1 MKDVDLQEKYRMP
14 ALTIDTII
22 LRKNDKKYPDILLIK
37 RRNPPE
43 VGKYALV
50 GGFVRYNEYPELT
63 IYRKIREETG
73 LNNEDF
79 EDRIELFTIR
89 GDPKRDPRRH
99 IITIVY
105 IINIKA
111 ESKIKLNN
119 NIKEQVFFNLEKV
132 LSDFKNEMSFDHY
145 SIIEELIGFRN
156 IRK

>member
-1 MKDVDLQEKYRMP
+1 MVRVKR
-14 ALTIDTII
+14 
-22 LRKNDKKYPDILLIK
+22 RKNDKKYPDILLIK

-50 GGFVRYNEYPELT
+50 GGFVRYNEYPEVT

-99 IITIVY
+99 VVSIVY
-105 IINIKA
+105 IVSADPDAEPKGGDDAKDAKFYDLREIIKT
-111 ESKIKLNN
+111 
-119 NIKEQVFFNLEKV
+119 Q
-132 LSDFKNEMSFDHY
+132 KNKMSFDHY
-145 SIIEELIGFRN
+145 NIIEELVQKKLNDYSQFLP
-156 IRK
+156 KD